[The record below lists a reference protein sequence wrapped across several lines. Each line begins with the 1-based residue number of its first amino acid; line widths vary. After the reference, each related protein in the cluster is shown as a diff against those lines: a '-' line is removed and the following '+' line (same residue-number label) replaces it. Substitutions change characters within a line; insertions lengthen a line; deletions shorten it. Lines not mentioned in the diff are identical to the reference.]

1 METTQTGR
9 DDMMDELVRLTARL
23 ERQPSESMKVHPDRL
38 TAAGMSRDRQGDGVD
53 DPSIRIYQCIGEKA
67 EAATLDEGVIGLRAR
82 AGNDLDRH
90 HGLCLDLEAEL
101 QSGSVQK
108 WGLLS
113 AQLSG
118 RTGLRVP
125 AIRSIVQQRRGYDA
139 YVIQSDS
146 APECLSE
153 NPWLDGEHEIG
164 GFLKLISKLSDPLG
178 IDLGDL
184 QALHPRNSFL
194 YGNDVI
200 GTAKFWQMY
209 NGFVTRTHVE
219 LMAALALD
227 HLRPEQWP
235 PSMRR
240 PETAALVAAC
250 QKRLVSFFMSGPG
263 KGLKVLKINP
273 VHRESPEQEWL
284 DMAAYLRGRYMSEM
298 SRSTKKHWLKVRDFC
313 RHQQIGVSEE
323 K

>member
-1 METTQTGR
+1 METTRAGR
-9 DDMMDELVRLTARL
+9 DDMMDELVKLTARL
-23 ERQPSESMKVHPDRL
+23 ERQPSDSMGVHPDRL
-38 TAAGMSRDRQGDGVD
+38 TAEGVSRGRHGDGVD
-53 DPSIRIYQCIGEKA
+53 DTSIRIYQCIGETA
-67 EAATLDEGVIGLRAR
+67 DAGALEQGVIALRVR
-82 AGNDLDRH
+82 SGGDLDH
-90 HGLCLDLEAEL
+90 HHRICLDLEAEL
-101 QSGSVQK
+101 QSGGAQK

-113 AQLSG
+113 TQLPR

-139 YVIQSDS
+139 YVIQSDP

-153 NPWLDGEHEIG
+153 NPWLDGEHDGG

-184 QALHPRNSFL
+184 QAMHPRTSFL
-194 YGNDVI
+194 YGNDII

-273 VHRESPEQEWL
+273 VHRESPERDWL
-284 DMAAYLRGRYMSEM
+284 DIAAYLRGRHMSEM
-298 SRSTKKHWLKVRDFC
+298 SRSTKRHWLKVRDFC
-313 RHQQIGVSEE
+313 RSQKIGVSEE

>member
-23 ERQPSESMKVHPDRL
+23 ERQPSEAMRVHPDRL
-38 TAAGMSRDRQGDGVD
+38 MEEGKIRGRRGDGMD
-53 DPSIRIYQCIGEKA
+53 DTSIRIYQCIGEKA
-67 EAATLDEGVIGLRAR
+67 DVTALDEGVIALRVRSA
-82 AGNDLDRH
+82 NDLDQH
-90 HGLCLDLEAEL
+90 HRICLDLEAEL
-101 QSGSVQK
+101 QSGSVQQ

-113 AQLSG
+113 GQLPG
-118 RTGLRVP
+118 RTGLGMP

-139 YVIQSDS
+139 YVIHSDP

-153 NPWLDGEHEIG
+153 NPWLDGEHETG

-194 YGNDVI
+194 YGTDVI
-200 GTAKFWQMY
+200 GTAKFWRMY
-209 NGFVTRTHVE
+209 NGFVTRTHRE
-219 LMAALALD
+219 LMAVLGLD
-227 HLRPEQWP
+227 HLSPDQWP
-235 PSMRR
+235 PSMRH
-240 PETAALVAAC
+240 PEAAGLVTAC

-284 DMAAYLRGRYMSEM
+284 DIAAYLRGRHMSEM

-313 RHQQIGVSEE
+313 RSQQMGVPEE